1 MMTRCHHAD
10 YYSACYPSM
19 ESAKNML
26 FIPQDMVHAN
36 FCWTK
41 YIVFE
46 TKFKQVLASL
56 ASYNIIIV

>member
-1 MMTRCHHAD
+1 
-10 YYSACYPSM
+10 M

-46 TKFKQVLASL
+46 TKFKQVKLLFLAASL